1 MPNRV
6 LTTSM
11 PETLSEQSLVSH
23 DRIVAA
29 REVIRGRLHYTPTV
43 TSTYLS
49 DRVGARIHLKLELF
63 QKTGSFKPR
72 GVLNRLASLSDEE
85 RQRGLITL
93 SAGNHAQAVAW
104 AAREYGVR
112 ATVVM
117 PTRATKAKVDAT
129 RGYGG
134 DVLLTDGDLLAT
146 ALELQ
151 RDRHLTLVHP
161 FDCPFV
167 IAGQGTLGLELVEQV
182 PDVETVI
189 VAVGGGGLISGVAA
203 AVKSVKP
210 NVRVIGV
217 EPVGAPGMTESLRRG
232 EAVRLDRLD
241 TIADG
246 LAAPFVGRRNYLHA
260 RELVDEMVLV
270 TDDEIIA
277 AIPVLM
283 ERCKVMPEPA
293 GAAAVAALLCG
304 KVVPTPGSTTVAIVS
319 GGNIDRSTTDQ
330 LLA

>member
-1 MPNRV
+1 
-6 LTTSM
+6 M
-11 PETLSEQSLVSH
+11 PETLAEQSLVPLDH
-23 DRIVAA
+23 IVAA
-29 REVIRGRLHYTPTV
+29 REVIRGRLHRTPMV
-43 TSTYLS
+43 TSTFLAG
-49 DRVGARIHLKLELF
+49 RAGAPIHLKLELF

-72 GVLNRLASLSDEE
+72 GVLNRLANLTDAE

-104 AAREYGVR
+104 AAREYGVQ

-129 RGYGG
+129 LGYGG
-134 DVLLTDGDLLAT
+134 NVVQTDGDLLAT

-151 RDRHLTLVHP
+151 RDRDLTLVHP

-167 IAGQGTLGLELVEQV
+167 IAGQGTLGLEILEQV
-182 PDVETVI
+182 PELETVL

-203 AVKSVKP
+203 AVKGVKP
-210 NVRVIGV
+210 HVRVVGI
-217 EPVGAPGMTESLRRG
+217 EPVGAPGMTESLRRS
-232 EAVRLDRLD
+232 EPVRLDRLD

-246 LAAPFVGRRNYLHA
+246 LAAPFVGRRNYVHA

-270 TDDEIIA
+270 TDDDIIA

-293 GAAAVAALLCG
+293 GAATTAALLSG
-304 KVVPTPGSTTVAIVS
+304 KVGLTPGSTTVAIVS
-319 GGNIDRSTTDQ
+319 GGNIDRTRLKQ
-330 LLA
+330 LLPD

>member
-1 MPNRV
+1 MAD
-6 LTTSM
+6 
-11 PETLSEQSLVSH
+11 TLARTSLVSH
-23 DRIVAA
+23 DRMVAA
-29 REVIRGRLHYTPTV
+29 RDVIRGRLHYTPV
-43 TSTYLS
+43 MRSTYLS
-49 DRVGARIHLKLELF
+49 DRVGAPVHLKLELF

-72 GVLNRLASLSDEE
+72 GVLNRLANMSDEE

-117 PTRATKAKVDAT
+117 PVRATQAKVDAT

-134 DVLLTDGDLLAT
+134 DVLQTDGDLLAT
-146 ALELQ
+146 ALEIQRQ
-151 RDRHLTLVHP
+151 RDLTLVHP

-167 IAGQGTLGLELVEQV
+167 IAGQGTLGLEVVEQV
-182 PDVETVI
+182 PEVDTV
-189 VAVGGGGLISGVAA
+189 VVGVGGGGLISGVAA
-203 AVKSVKP
+203 AVKATRP
-210 NVRVIGV
+210 NARVIGV
-217 EPVGAPGMTESLRRG
+217 EPVGAAGMTESLRRG
-232 EAVRLDRLD
+232 EPARLDRLD

-246 LAAPFVGRRNYLHA
+246 LAAPFAGRLNYLHV
-260 RELVDEMVLV
+260 RELVDDMVLV

-293 GAAAVAALLCG
+293 GAAAVAALLAG
-304 KVVPTPGSTTVAIVS
+304 KVVPTPGSTTVAVVS
-319 GGNIDRSTTDQ
+319 GGNIDRLRLGQ
-330 LLA
+330 LLAG

>member
-1 MPNRV
+1 MTNTVTEDR
-6 LTTSM
+6 
-11 PETLSEQSLVSH
+11 SLVTH
-23 DRIVAA
+23 DRIASA
-29 REVIRGRLHYTPTV
+29 REVIRGRLHYTPV
-43 TSTYLS
+43 ARSTYIANV
-49 DRVGARIHLKLELF
+49 VGAPVSLKLELF

-72 GVLNRLASLSDEE
+72 GVLNRLANMTDAE

-117 PTRATKAKVDAT
+117 PTRATQAKVDAT

-134 DVLLTDGDLLAT
+134 DIVQTDADLLST

-151 RDRHLTLVHP
+151 RERNLTLVHP

-167 IAGQGTLGLELVEQV
+167 IAGQGTLGLEIVEQV
-182 PDVETVI
+182 PDLGTVL
-189 VAVGGGGLISGVAA
+189 VGVGGGGLISGVAA
-203 AVKSVKP
+203 AVKSIKP
-210 NVRVIGV
+210 NARVIGV
-217 EPVGAPGMTESLRRG
+217 EPVGAAGMTESLRRG
-232 EAVRLDRLD
+232 EPARLDRLD

-246 LAAPFVGRRNYLHA
+246 LAAPFAGRLNYLHV
-260 RELVDEMVLV
+260 RDLVDDMVLV

-277 AIPVLM
+277 AIPILM

-293 GAAAVAALLCG
+293 GAATTAALLSG
-304 KVVPTPGSTTVAIVS
+304 KVRLTPGSTTVAIVS
-319 GGNIDRSTTDQ
+319 GGNIDRGRLKQ
-330 LLA
+330 LL

>member
-1 MPNRV
+1 MSD
-6 LTTSM
+6 TIA
-11 PETLSEQSLVSH
+11 EQSLVSL
-23 DRIVAA
+23 DRIEAA

-43 TSTYLS
+43 SSAYLS
-49 DRVGARIHLKLELF
+49 DRVGARLHLKLELF

-72 GVLNRLASLSDEE
+72 GVLNRLSNLTDEE

-134 DVLLTDGDLLAT
+134 DVLQTDGDLLAT

-151 RDRHLTLVHP
+151 RERNLTLVHP

-167 IAGQGTLGLELVEQV
+167 IAGQGTLGAEIVEQV
-182 PDVETVI
+182 PDVDTVI
-189 VAVGGGGLISGVAA
+189 VGVGGGGLISGVAA
-203 AVKSVKP
+203 AVKALRP
-210 NVRVIGV
+210 NARVIGV
-217 EPVGAPGMTESLRRG
+217 EPVGAAGMTESLRRG
-232 EAVRLDRLD
+232 EAIRLDRLD

-246 LAAPFVGRRNYLHA
+246 LAAPFAGRLNYLHA
-260 RELVDEMVLV
+260 RDLVDEMVLV
-270 TDDEIIA
+270 TDDEIIS

-283 ERCKVMPEPA
+283 ERCKIVPEPA
-293 GAAAVAALLCG
+293 GAATVAALLAG
-304 KVVPTPGSTTVAIVS
+304 KVTPAPGSITVAIVS
-319 GGNIDRSTTDQ
+319 GGNIDRERLKQ
-330 LLA
+330 LL

>member
-1 MPNRV
+1 MTD
-6 LTTSM
+6 LLADS
-11 PETLSEQSLVSH
+11 SLVTH
-23 DRIVAA
+23 DRMVAA
-29 REVIRGRLHYTPTV
+29 REVIRGRLHYTPV
-43 TSTYLS
+43 MRSTYLS
-49 DRVGARIHLKLELF
+49 DRVGAPVHLKLELF

-72 GVLNRLASLSDEE
+72 GVLNRLANMSDAE

-117 PTRATKAKVDAT
+117 PTRATQTKVDAT

-134 DVLLTDGDLLAT
+134 DVVQTDGDLLAT

-151 RDRHLTLVHP
+151 RERGLTLVHP

-167 IAGQGTLGLELVEQV
+167 IAGQGTLGLEVAEQV
-182 PDVETVI
+182 PDVETV
-189 VAVGGGGLISGVAA
+189 VVGVGGGGLISGVAA
-203 AVKSVKP
+203 AIKATRP
-210 NVRVIGV
+210 NARVIGV

-232 EAVRLDRLD
+232 EPVRLDRLD

-246 LAAPFVGRRNYLHA
+246 LAAPFAGRLNYLHV
-260 RELVDEMVLV
+260 RELVDDMVLV

-293 GAAAVAALLCG
+293 GAAAVAALLAG
-304 KVVPTPGSTTVAIVS
+304 KFVPAPGSTTVAVVS
-319 GGNIDRSTTDQ
+319 GGNIDRVRLKQ
-330 LLA
+330 VLAD

>member
-1 MPNRV
+1 
-6 LTTSM
+6 M
-11 PETLSEQSLVSH
+11 PETLTEQPLVSPDRVSL

-29 REVIRGRLHYTPTV
+29 RDVIRDRLHRTPMM
-43 TSTYLS
+43 TSTFLS
-49 DRVGARIHLKLELF
+49 DRAGAPIHLKLELF

-72 GVLNRLASLSDEE
+72 GALNRVANLTDAE

-104 AAREYGVR
+104 AAREYGIT

-117 PTRATKAKVDAT
+117 PLKATRAKVDAT

-134 DVLLTDGDLLAT
+134 DVVQTEADLLAT

-151 RDRHLTLVHP
+151 RERNLTLVHP

-167 IAGQGTLGLELVEQV
+167 IAGQGTLGLEVLEQV
-182 PDVETVI
+182 PEFETVL

-203 AVKSVKP
+203 AVKAVKP
-210 NVRVIGV
+210 HARVIGI
-217 EPVGAPGMTESLRRG
+217 EPVGAPGMTESLRRS
-232 EAVRLDRLD
+232 EPARLERLD

-246 LAAPFVGRRNYLHA
+246 LAAPFVGRLNYLHA
-260 RELVDEMVLV
+260 RDLVDEMVLV
-270 TDDEIIA
+270 TDDDIIA

-283 ERCKVMPEPA
+283 ERCKIMPEPA
-293 GAAAVAALLCG
+293 GAATTAALLSG
-304 KVVPTPGSTTVAIVS
+304 KLSLTPGSPTVAIVS
-319 GGNIDRSTTDQ
+319 GGNIDRTRLTT
-330 LLA
+330 LLRD

>member
-1 MPNRV
+1 MSD
-6 LTTSM
+6 TIA
-11 PETLSEQSLVSH
+11 EQSLVSL
-23 DRIVAA
+23 DRIEAA

-43 TSTYLS
+43 SSAYLS
-49 DRVGARIHLKLELF
+49 DRVGARLHLKLELF

-72 GVLNRLASLSDEE
+72 GVLNRLSNLTDEE

-134 DVLLTDGDLLAT
+134 DVLQTDGDLLAT

-151 RDRHLTLVHP
+151 RERNLTLVHP

-167 IAGQGTLGLELVEQV
+167 IAGQGTLGAEIVEQV
-182 PDVETVI
+182 PDVDTVI
-189 VAVGGGGLISGVAA
+189 VGVGGGGLISGVAA
-203 AVKSVKP
+203 AVKALRP
-210 NVRVIGV
+210 NARVIGV
-217 EPVGAPGMTESLRRG
+217 EPVGAAGMTESLRRG
-232 EAVRLDRLD
+232 EAIRLDRLD

-246 LAAPFVGRRNYLHA
+246 LAAPFAGRLNYLHA
-260 RELVDEMVLV
+260 RDLVDEMVLV
-270 TDDEIIA
+270 TDDEIIS

-283 ERCKVMPEPA
+283 ERCKIVPEAA
-293 GAAAVAALLCG
+293 GAATVAALLAG
-304 KVVPTPGSTTVAIVS
+304 KVTPAPGSATVAIVS
-319 GGNIDRSTTDQ
+319 GGNIDRERLKQ
-330 LLA
+330 LL